1 MKLAALLCA
10 ASVTFTLAV
19 GCGDNL
25 HASLD
30 GTDANDAI
38 DAPTSS
44 VADAPGPADAAIPA
58 DAAVTADGGLFGD
71 GGISLACSIAELT
84 PVFTCAQTACASDP
98 TLTCVIT
105 HCGILVFGLSP
116 SCQQC
121 VITGLASGD
130 LATTV
135 AACISG
141 LPTPPMP

>member
-10 ASVTFTLAV
+10 ASMTIAV

-25 HASLD
+25 HASQD
-30 GTDANDAI
+30 GTAAI
-38 DAPTSS
+38 DAATST
-44 VADAPGPADAAIPA
+44 ADAPVSADAPVPA

-71 GGISLACSIAELT
+71 GGVSLACSIEELT
-84 PVFTCAQTACASDP
+84 PVFTCAQTSCASDP